1 MASMDQR
8 ALTYAAVGCT
18 RTGVVPAGFDEL
30 RRSRRV
36 GRGWADFERAADA
49 LLTWQMHR
57 RAGLA
62 VTASHERV
70 ETGAV
75 AELRLGVGRLGLRA
89 PVRVVDVVDEPTR
102 RGFAYGTLP
111 GHPESGEESF
121 VVELGETGDVTL
133 TITAVSRPT
142 RPVADHRPL
151 PVGARR
157 RRGVT
162 GSPFASSV
170 GPWHRRPVSSPT
182 R

>member
-1 MASMDQR
+1 MLMMFEDEVVDMDQPPV
-8 ALTYAAVGCT
+8 TYAPVGCT
-18 RTGVVPAGFDEL
+18 RTGVVPDGFDEL

-36 GRGWADFERAADA
+36 GSGRADFERAADA

-57 RAGLA
+57 RAGIA
-62 VTASHERV
+62 VMASHERV
-70 ETGAV
+70 EPGAV

-133 TITAVSRPT
+133 TITAVSRPASRLARLAGQVGRRVQSRIT
-142 RPVADHRPL
+142 DRYLSALADDE
-151 PVGARR
+151 G
-157 RRGVT
+157 
-162 GSPFASSV
+162 
-170 GPWHRRPVSSPT
+170 
-182 R
+182 

>member
-1 MASMDQR
+1 MASVDQPPV
-8 ALTYAAVGCT
+8 TYGPVGCT

-36 GRGWADFERAADA
+36 GSGRADFERAADA
-49 LLTWQMHR
+49 LMTWQMHR

-62 VTASHERV
+62 VTASHEWV

-111 GHPESGEESF
+111 GHPESGEEAF
-121 VVELGETGDVTL
+121 VVELGEGGSVVL
-133 TITAVSRPT
+133 TITAVSRPAS
-142 RPVADHRPL
+142 RLARL
-151 PVGARR
+151 AGPVGRR
-157 RRGVT
+157 VQSRITDRYLSALADDEG
-162 GSPFASSV
+162 
-170 GPWHRRPVSSPT
+170 
-182 R
+182 